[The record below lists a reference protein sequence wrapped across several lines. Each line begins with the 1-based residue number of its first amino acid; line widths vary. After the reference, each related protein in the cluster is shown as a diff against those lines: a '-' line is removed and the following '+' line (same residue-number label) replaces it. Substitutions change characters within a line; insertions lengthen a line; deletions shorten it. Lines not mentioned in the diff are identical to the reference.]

1 MNQEKK
7 YVANETKKNFI
18 LHPKNKEKHNGGSCE
33 RNKQPKTETNVFPT
47 DLFHYSL
54 RCFHAHTVVAFVRT
68 SLARLCLFKSS
79 VRGQTLAR
87 TPTNV
92 RAGAEK
98 LHL

>member
-1 MNQEKK
+1 MVK
-7 YVANETKKNFI
+7 AG
-18 LHPKNKEKHNGGSCE
+18 NKQ
-33 RNKQPKTETNVFPT
+33 QPKTETNVFPT

-79 VRGQTLAR
+79 VRGQTLTR
-87 TPTNV
+87 TPTNM

-98 LHL
+98 PHL